1 LLNKKS
7 SSCFF
12 LSDTPTSPPNNSLQ
26 LRERLLAAS
35 ALLTLFLL
43 PSGTA
48 PAALSSGFML
58 AVWLFSGAWRKN
70 SEWWRKERHWLLP
83 VLLVMLLPWAS
94 LLWTINP
101 APGLYP
107 YLQRTHFWLFSLVMA
122 CITLRDIKP
131 AHLAIAFVVGVE
143 LVTLVFFLM
152 QLGAVTSPKITTYF
166 LFRGYIT
173 YSLLLALAT
182 VWISFMFREASDT
195 RHRAALLALI
205 SLNMVAIAL
214 LKGRSG
220 HLAFFTLAPVMAINL
235 VGLHRKWL
243 LALTGLLLS
252 GALLLSPV
260 VQQRIQLV
268 ISETR
273 LHMAE
278 RNPAPVTSVGIRLAL
293 WQSALQTFR
302 DYPILGAGIDG
313 YQIVMQRIFPLWKIS
328 AALKNPHN
336 FYLYIAASY
345 GLVGIALHLWL
356 FIAVIRRAWPWRNR
370 WQGFICLTTI
380 TVVAVGSL
388 TEVTPL
394 QPQTGLLLAM
404 MIGLPAEG

>member
-1 LLNKKS
+1 M
-7 SSCFF
+7 F
-12 LSDTPTSPPNNSLQ
+12 LSLSNAPALQLHDNNST
-26 LRERLLAAS
+26 RDRLLAVS
-35 ALLTLFLL
+35 ALLTLFTL
-43 PSGTA
+43 PTGTA
-48 PAALSSGFML
+48 PAAISSGCML

-70 SEWWRKERHWLLP
+70 RDWWLEELHWMAP

-101 APGLYP
+101 DPGLYP

-122 CITLRDIKP
+122 CITLRDVKP
-131 AHLAIAFVVGVE
+131 AHLAIVFIAGVE
-143 LVTLVFFLM
+143 LVTLVFFLV
-152 QLGAVTSPKITTYF
+152 QLGAVTSPKITAYF
-166 LFRGYIT
+166 LFRSYIT

-182 VWISFMFREASDT
+182 AWISFLFREASDT
-195 RHRAALLALI
+195 RHKAALLALI
-205 SLNMVAIAL
+205 ALNMVAIAL

-252 GALLLSPV
+252 GALLLSPI

-268 ISETR
+268 ISEIR

-278 RNPAPVTSVGIRLAL
+278 QNSAPVTSVGIRLAL
-293 WQSALQTFR
+293 WQGGLQTFR

-313 YQIVMQRIFPLWKIS
+313 YQIVMQRIFPYWEIS
-328 AALKNPHN
+328 GTVKNPHN

-345 GLVGIALHLWL
+345 GVVGIALHLWL
-356 FIAVIRRAWPWRNR
+356 FIAVIRRAWPCRNR

-380 TVVAVGSL
+380 MVVAVGSL

-394 QPQTGLLLAM
+394 QPQTGILLAM
-404 MIGLPAEG
+404 MIGLPDEG